1 MDILYVL
8 SIILLI
14 SSFVVVFI
22 FIVECCTN
30 GIGDDEITR
39 GTCRA
44 VTSPSFVN
52 LAATAGG
59 VGGGATQSGGT
70 KDVTIV
76 VHDGINGKVNT
87 TTTTSVYS
95 SSTTSYVENNKC
107 GICKMAVTLESV
119 NDGIRAND
127 GNGDNND
134 AIGGASH
141 AKISSYI
148 SS

>member
-1 MDILYVL
+1 MDILYLL

-14 SSFVVVFI
+14 SSFVIAFI

-30 GIGDDEITR
+30 DIGDDKRTR

-44 VTSPSFVN
+44 VTSPSFDN
-52 LAATAGG
+52 LAATAGQ
-59 VGGGATQSGGT
+59 VGGGATKSGGT

-87 TTTTSVYS
+87 TTTSVYS
-95 SSTTSYVENNKC
+95 SSSTSYVENNKY

-119 NDGIRAND
+119 NDDIRVND
-127 GNGDNND
+127 GGSDNND
-134 AIGGASH
+134 ATGGASH
-141 AKISSYI
+141 AKISNSI
-148 SS
+148 NS